1 MREFLLN
8 EIQLQLSAFNQ
19 VQKANLHIVFNQS
32 SKQTNLQLTL
42 PSHVTHFYDMK
53 GGLHASCE
61 NLQWSFRQFRVNYTQ
76 QEEKLCKVWKY
87 YL

>member
-1 MREFLLN
+1 
-8 EIQLQLSAFNQ
+8 
-19 VQKANLHIVFNQS
+19 
-32 SKQTNLQLTL
+32 
-42 PSHVTHFYDMK
+42 MK

-87 YL
+87 YLQRLFIEGVARTTELPEG